1 MGLQEDEA
9 CCLEGCLRH
18 RLNDCVRMK
27 TSLQAD
33 NRVVQRSW
41 MVWVSSIAIFTMLGI
56 ALSVQTYYFNRSDG
70 MHPVFLNILK
80 RGLVSFWTYALLTP
94 LVLWLCWRYP
104 IERRRFFSRL
114 LLHIVASLLFTA
126 VNVSANVVLFPFKDG
141 GKTMT
146 RSKAWQS
153 VFLYFLFDNTVN
165 TYAPIAIVGHLMLYY
180 RRFRERELRSAQLE
194 GKLAQAQLSMLKM
207 QLHPHFLFNTLHAI
221 SALTRDNPLA
231 AEDMLARLSELLRQT
246 LDSNAEQEVP
256 LRAELDFLGR
266 YLDIEQ
272 VRFADRLKVDIK
284 PAQETLDALVP
295 NMFLQ
300 PLVENALR
308 HGIGRKTDGGLLE
321 IRAWRDGDDCC
332 VSVQDSGPGFVLV
345 PRTGVNIEP
354 AEGIGL
360 SNTRSRLEH
369 LYPGNHRLQLA
380 NASGSGAVVTIRIPF
395 RTLTAGETPADEA
408 IHI

>member
-1 MGLQEDEA
+1 MTTTQQT
-9 CCLEGCLRH
+9 
-18 RLNDCVRMK
+18 NK
-27 TSLQAD
+27 I
-33 NRVVQRSW
+33 VQRPW
-41 MVWVSSIAIFTMLGI
+41 MIWVSSIAVFTVLGV
-56 ALSVQTYYFNRSDG
+56 ALSVQTYYFSRSEG

-80 RGLVSFWTYALLTP
+80 RGLISFWIYALLTP

-114 LLHIVASLLFTA
+114 FLHVAASLLFTA
-126 VNVSANVVLFPFKDG
+126 VNVSVTLSFFPYQEG
-141 GKTMT
+141 GKTVAVS
-146 RSKAWQS
+146 SKAWRIM
-153 VFLYFLFDNTVN
+153 FLYFVFDNTVN
-165 TYAPIAIVGHLMLYY
+165 TYAPIAFLGHLMLYY

-246 LDSNAEQEVP
+246 LDSDTDQEVP

-266 YLDIEQ
+266 YLEIEQ
-272 VRFADRLKVDIK
+272 VRFADRLQVSIE
-284 PAQETLDALVP
+284 PAPETLDALVP

-308 HGIGRKTDGGLLE
+308 HGIANKAQGGRLE
-321 IRAWRDGDDCC
+321 IRAWREGNDCF
-332 VSVQDSGPGFVLV
+332 VSVHDSGPGFVAGTHGGTPTDPV
-345 PRTGVNIEP
+345 
-354 AEGIGL
+354 EGIGL

-369 LYPGNHRLQLA
+369 LYPGNHCLYLS
-380 NASGSGAVVTIRIPF
+380 NAPDGGALVTIKLPF
-395 RTLTAGETPADEA
+395 RALPLIGIEPSLSS
-408 IHI
+408 I